1 LPLFS
6 VVGIVVIVMKI
17 TFTSIFHPFF
27 LTFSIPL
34 PLRGGKLPT
43 KRPYCSIP
51 GHYGLLGLPS
61 QHSLHSLF
69 GITKTMMSIMTTG
82 LASCWSFN
90 MLPYTVQPSVA
101 GLTKPSELPII
112 QSIPRLSLS
121 GFSTVHTALPHC
133 ADCPLYSLVITQQ
146 VMCALFS
153 TIALASLFITVV
165 LTLGTFCAMQ
175 LYL

>member
-1 LPLFS
+1 MEDL
-6 VVGIVVIVMKI
+6 VVGFGVFVHQSLHCVMK
-17 TFTSIFHPFF
+17 TQFTPIFYSFF

-43 KRPYCSIP
+43 KRPYCGIP
-51 GHYGLLGLPS
+51 GHYGLLSFPS
-61 QHSLHSLF
+61 QHSLHGQLS
-69 GITKTMMSIMTTG
+69 ITKTMTTIMTTG
-82 LASCWSFN
+82 LASCWPFN

-101 GLTKPSELPII
+101 GLTKPSELPLI
-112 QSIPRLSLS
+112 QSRNRLLLS
-121 GFSTVHTALPHC
+121 GFSTVHTALLHC

-165 LTLGTFCAMQ
+165 LTLQ
-175 LYL
+175 